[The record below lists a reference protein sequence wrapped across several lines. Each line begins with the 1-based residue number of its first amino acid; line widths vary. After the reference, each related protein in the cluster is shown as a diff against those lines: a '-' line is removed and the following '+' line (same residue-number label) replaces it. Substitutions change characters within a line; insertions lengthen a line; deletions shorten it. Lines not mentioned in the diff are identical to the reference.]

1 MLSKLL
7 HVPSRSTGNHHVF
20 IATPMYDSKA
30 GGVYIGSLVGSLPLL
45 AEAGIAVDYFS
56 VSENCHVDDGRN
68 EILRSFMQT
77 NCTDLLFI
85 DSDVGWEPE
94 NIVKILR
101 YDRDVVAGVYPKKTP
116 DGVAEEYPVKMEPGK
131 EIWAEEG
138 DGLVEVV
145 GAPTGFMRI
154 RRNVVERLTNANKH
168 RQFFGQ
174 HCKDGD
180 TPYTIIFERTLEAGH
195 RYSGDYAFCNMWRGM
210 GGKIYVDP
218 EMRFVHEGNKEWSGC
233 LGDFWRRT
241 HGVTEEQALCR
252 AKYAVAAIKAGSVD
266 FKHVVEIAEW
276 WQNREYA
283 GGIGMTMACLLLSRK
298 ATGQILE
305 CGSGLTTLI
314 MAINGAE
321 VHSLEHDPI
330 WVDRTKNAL
339 KTLGLSAH
347 VHYAP
352 IRDCGKYRWYE
363 SWPKL
368 DRIGLLVCD
377 GPPRLI
383 GREGV
388 ALIEDQLSQAVVV
401 FDDAAFGEVAM
412 MIENMEKKTGRKF
425 IVMNGDRPYAV
436 SKPVEERA
444 SAA

>member
-1 MLSKLL
+1 
-7 HVPSRSTGNHHVF
+7 
-20 IATPMYDSKA
+20 
-30 GGVYIGSLVGSLPLL
+30 
-45 AEAGIAVDYFS
+45 
-56 VSENCHVDDGRN
+56 
-68 EILRSFMQT
+68 MQT

-85 DSDVGWEPE
+85 DNDVGWDPE
-94 NIVKILR
+94 SIVKILR
-101 YDRDVVAGVYPKKTP
+101 YDRDVVAGAYPKKTP
-116 DGVAEEYPVKMEPGK
+116 DGLVEEYPVKMEPGR
-131 EIWAEEG
+131 EIWAEG

-154 RRNVVERLTNANKH
+154 RRNVVERLIEANKH
-168 RQFFGQ
+168 RQFIGQ
-174 HCKDGD
+174 HSKDGD
-180 TPYTIIFERTLEAGH
+180 PPYTIIFERTLEMGH

-218 EMRFVHEGNKEWSGC
+218 EMRFVHEGNKEWAGC

-252 AKYAVAAIKAGSVD
+252 AKDAVAAIKAGSVD

-283 GGIGMTMACLLLSRK
+283 GGIGMTMACLLLSK
-298 ATGQILE
+298 KVTGQILE

-330 WVDRTKNAL
+330 WADRTKNAL

-352 IRDCGKYRWYE
+352 IRDHGKYRWYE

-368 DRIGLLVCD
+368 DRISLLVCD

-383 GREGV
+383 GREGI
-388 ALIEDQLSQAVVV
+388 ALIEDQLSQAVMV
-401 FDDAAFGEVAM
+401 FDDAASGAIATM
-412 MIENMEKKTGRKF
+412 MEGMEKKTGRRF

-436 SKPVEERA
+436 SKPVEERM

>member
-1 MLSKLL
+1 MSKLL
-7 HVPSRSTGNHHVF
+7 HIPSPHKGNPHVF
-20 IATPMYDSKA
+20 IATPMYDSK
-30 GGVYIGSLVGSLPLL
+30 GGGAYIGSLVGSLHVL
-45 AEAGIAVDYFS
+45 AEAGMVADYFS

-68 EILRSFMQT
+68 EILRSFMRT
-77 NCTDLLFI
+77 GCTDLLFI
-85 DSDVGWEPE
+85 DNDVGWEPE

-116 DGVAEEYPVKMEPGK
+116 DGVIEEYPVRMEPGK
-131 EIWAEEG
+131 EIWAEG

-154 RRNVVERLTNANKH
+154 RRGVVEKLIEANKH
-168 RQFFGQ
+168 RQYFGQ

-180 TPYTIIFERTLEAGH
+180 PPYTIIFERTLESGH
-195 RYSGDYAFCNMWRGM
+195 RHSGDYAFCNKWREM

-233 LGDFWRRT
+233 LGDHWRRS
-241 HGVTEEQALCR
+241 HGVSEEQALRR
-252 AKYAVAAIKAGSVD
+252 ALEAVAAIKAGSID
-266 FKHVVEIAEW
+266 FKHVAEIAEW
-276 WQNREYA
+276 WQNREWAA
-283 GGIGMTMACLLLSRK
+283 GVGMATACLLLSKRVK
-298 ATGQILE
+298 GQVLE

-330 WVDRTKNAL
+330 WADRTKSAL
-339 KTLGLSAH
+339 KTLGLTAN
-347 VHYAP
+347 VHYSP
-352 IRDCGKYRWYE
+352 IRDHGAYRWYE

-368 DRIGLLVCD
+368 EKIDLLVCD

-383 GREGV
+383 GREGL
-388 ALIEDQLSQAVVV
+388 ALIEDQLSGAVMVW
-401 FDDAAFGEVAM
+401 DDATSVGTM
-412 MIENMEKKTGRKF
+412 GMIDRWEKKTGRRF
-425 IVMNGDRPYAV
+425 IVMNGDRPYVV